1 MAFDSEGVH
10 IKITGDSSQAVKAT
24 NEVKSALEG
33 IQDQTIDVKVDGK
46 VDALGRLHKANG
58 QFMTMGEKLAASFNS
73 SFMKKIAEFSV
84 PLDTLGKKLEAT
96 FSNFFKVIYR
106 GAKIVLGTSGALGLI
121 TKNALAIGGGFE
133 AQMTA
138 VKVISGAAEN
148 ELDALTKKAREMGA
162 TLPITAKDAA
172 QAMTLLAQRGN
183 DAHKILASVQA
194 VANLSISQA
203 VDMASAADIL
213 GSTITNFAMSVDDA
227 DKITAIFN
235 NACNQSALSMS
246 KLIEAMKYVG
256 PAAGAVNMPLTEAVA
271 AMEAIAN
278 AGLTGEMTGTGLQVV
293 LSKLTKE
300 SHIMGVETQNLD
312 RSLRSMKD
320 IFSDLQKKGFSL
332 ADAITA
338 FGQRGSKAAL
348 ALAKNSD
355 SLARNEERLKQ
366 WNSTQNAV
374 NEKMKTF
381 TNTLNA
387 FRSASE
393 ELHIEIFEQ
402 IKVQAKDAVGSV
414 ANLTRAFSKWIGE
427 TQIAGDTLNA
437 FLEGLGFKLP
447 SVENLQ
453 SLLRNFNIQRFLDTV
468 KSFGEAL
475 KGMADSIVWAFG
487 MIKAPLGFL
496 IEHLGTFATISFWG
510 WIGGKALQVPAAL
523 TAIAASFT
531 KFKTAVLGLET
542 ISWASITSNIK
553 TFINMLLH
561 PVNAGL
567 IFTGWTAIINPLTV
581 GIAALTTLGY
591 KYGTAL
597 AEIKKANEDF
607 DKTIKD
613 IQKEI
618 NEADSKLKLHIDFNI
633 DTGFEAIP
641 EAYTKASDEA
651 RKSFDDFN
659 DTAQENFKKTFS
671 EALNFVIKS
680 FPELVD
686 EAQKTGININNVTK
700 ETFAQITAALHGNKE
715 AYKGLPNIFQKVTE
729 HINQVNMALGKGNSA
744 LYYTVIECKNLQREL
759 DKMKP
764 QNKVKTFFEEMNANL
779 RNVLLNIPAQIK
791 EANKYLRG
799 SNGQLAIQVSL
810 KQAENALNK
819 FVKEAADKYAIPED
833 IVKQSLIDRLK
844 DLAIQGNNT
853 AKALYEAWGDVD
865 KHFNDF
871 FDSAKDAINY
881 FGEAPQSFTPALTHL
896 INGIQR
902 IDPITG
908 KLTEK
913 FKKAHDALKEWANV
927 TFDKLT
933 NRIQKLRKAVE
944 GGFIDKSE
952 LEKEFKNVMPQIK
965 LQVISELEPFKG
977 QFNSQ
982 STYEATL
989 ASDFIAKVIDMFG
1002 DAGEEMVRKI
1012 YEGMSGAE
1020 IGKAILRD
1028 NQRDLSSGNGTT
1040 AYINGIEQVMTKSVN
1055 SLADSI
1061 GALNYRINQQHG
1073 NNNNNNANAQFVI
1086 NGEIF
1091 DKPLTHAAN
1100 IFAESTKGVAD
1111 QFNSY
1116 LAPVNSSIQLLNTS
1130 ISNNT
1135 NALSRAGDSMLG
1147 LINSLQ
1153 TPSSA
1158 RDSAVSV
1165 IDYSSQ
1171 FANVIKELVN
1181 LNSSAKDNINAVNSV
1196 AEAIKAINFQPVNEE
1211 NIARAIT
1218 NGINPIFD
1226 AFDKYQASGMANL
1239 VTYLDSLR
1247 KSADTNADA
1256 IGALQSAI
1264 TSLQIE
1270 QSNGNNFNED
1280 ALVRVI
1286 INGITPMINAL
1297 DKYQFSTDSA
1307 SANINN
1313 LVGYLESLRKSN
1325 ENNVTA
1331 MAALQSALTSSSEG
1345 LNFTTAIVPLVKAAQ
1360 NLDNS
1365 LSSQYQ
1371 DKSKTVD
1378 DILVAVREFN
1388 SALSKLNSGNTYNID
1403 IQQQGFMIEKKSD
1416 ADYLARNTAAAIRSG
1431 LGNGGV

>member
-58 QFMTMGEKLAASFNS
+58 QFMTMGEKLASNFS
-73 SFMKKIAEFSV
+73 SGFMKGFAEVSV
-84 PLDTLGKKLEAT
+84 KLSDYGKKFEAT
-96 FSNFFKVIYR
+96 FAPVFKTIAGMATTV
-106 GAKIVLGTSGALGLI
+106 AGTISFI

-138 VKVISGAAEN
+138 VKVISGAAED

-172 QAMTLLAQRGN
+172 TAMTLLAQRGN

-203 VDMASAADIL
+203 VNMADAADLL
-213 GSTITNFAMSVDDA
+213 GSTITNFAMSVDEA

-246 KLIEAMKYVG
+246 KLINAMKYVG
-256 PAAGAVNMPLTEAVA
+256 PAAGAVDMPLTQAVA

-278 AGLTGEMTGTGLQVV
+278 AGLTGEMTGTGLAMV
-293 LSKLTKE
+293 LSKLAKE
-300 SHIMGVETQNLD
+300 SHIMGVETKNLD
-312 RSLRSMKD
+312 GSLRDIKD
-320 IFSDLQKKGFSL
+320 TFSELHAKGFSL
-332 ADAITA
+332 VDAIAT

-437 FLEGLGFKLP
+437 FLDGLGFKLP
-447 SVENLQ
+447 SVDNLQ
-453 SLLRNFNIQRFLDTV
+453 SLLKNFNVQGFLDNV
-468 KSFGEAL
+468 KSFGTAL
-475 KGMADSIVWAFG
+475 KGIADSIVWAFG

-531 KFKTAVLGLET
+531 KFKTVVLGLET

-553 TFINMLLH
+553 TFINILLH

-659 DTAQENFKKTFS
+659 DAAQENFKKTFS

-744 LYYTVIECKNLQREL
+744 LYYTIIECKNLQREL

-810 KQAENALNK
+810 KQAQEALNK
-819 FVKEAADKYAIPED
+819 FVKDAADKYAIPED
-833 IVKQSLIDRLK
+833 IVKQPILNSLK
-844 DLAIQGNNT
+844 EFAIHGNKT
-853 AKALYEAWGDVD
+853 AKLLYEAWGDVD
-865 KHFNDF
+865 KHFNEF

-881 FGEAPQSFTPALTHL
+881 LGEAPQSFTPALTHL

-982 STYEATL
+982 NAYAATL
-989 ASDFIAKVIDMFG
+989 ASDFINQVIDMFG
-1002 DAGEEMVRKI
+1002 DAGKEMVQKI

-1061 GALNYRINQQHG
+1061 GALNYKINQEQGKRDIH
-1073 NNNNNNANAQFVI
+1073 QYEV
-1086 NGEIF
+1086 NGHTFESSITNTVDLVTKKMSQSIGIF
-1091 DKPLTHAAN
+1091 GEGAKSVAEAIHSVREKTGIDLREVAKV
-1100 IFAESTKGVAD
+1100 FAERGVERGNAAI
-1111 QFNSY
+1111 NALSSN
-1116 LAPVNSSIQLLNTS
+1116 LAPVNSSIQLINTS

-1147 LINSLQ
+1147 LINSIQ

-1158 RDSAVSV
+1158 RDTAMSV

-1171 FANVIKELVN
+1171 FANVINELVN
-1181 LNSSAKDNINAVNSV
+1181 LNSSAKDNISAISSIREVMSSLHNGSYSSENSNNSIP
-1196 AEAIKAINFQPVNEE
+1196 ELTSAILN
-1211 NIARAIT
+1211 
-1218 NGINPIFD
+1218 
-1226 AFDKYQASGMANL
+1226 
-1239 VTYLDSLR
+1239 LDSAL
-1247 KSADTNADA
+1247 NAIA
-1256 IGALQSAI
+1256 
-1264 TSLQIE
+1264 TSQQLN
-1270 QSNGNNFNED
+1270 S
-1280 ALVRVI
+1280 
-1286 INGITPMINAL
+1286 NAL
-1297 DKYQFSTDSA
+1297 
-1307 SANINN
+1307 
-1313 LVGYLESLRKSN
+1313 N
-1325 ENNVTA
+1325 EARNAISELQKAVT
-1331 MAALQSALTSSSEG
+1331 SIS
-1345 LNFTTAIVPLVKAAQ
+1345 
-1360 NLDNS
+1360 
-1365 LSSQYQ
+1365 
-1371 DKSKTVD
+1371 
-1378 DILVAVREFN
+1378 
-1388 SALSKLNSGNTYNID
+1388 SGNTYNID
-1403 IQQQGFMIEKKSD
+1403 IQQQGFSIHTKSD
-1416 ADYLARNTAAAIRSG
+1416 ADSLAHSTINAIRTG
-1431 LGNGGV
+1431 LGNGGL